1 MKTKTVIKYLE
12 AQGYK
17 NTNTENNN
25 KYFQNEKNLIEF
37 SSNKEDEVRSIFLI
51 SLENKKFLDETEQYT
66 SIMDYILIPTNKY
79 NLEDL
84 KNFN

>member
-51 SLENKKFLDETEQYT
+51 SLENKKILDTEQYS
-66 SIMDYILIPTNKY
+66 SIMDYILIPANKY